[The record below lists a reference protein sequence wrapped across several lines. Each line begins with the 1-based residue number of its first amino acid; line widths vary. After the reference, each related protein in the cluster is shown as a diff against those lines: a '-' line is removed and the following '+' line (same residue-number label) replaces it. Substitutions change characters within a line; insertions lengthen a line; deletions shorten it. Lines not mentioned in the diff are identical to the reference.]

1 MALCRFPGASSMLGL
16 LLKTNYCSV
25 EQAIIYLLLT
35 GVSKQEL
42 LYS

>member
-1 MALCRFPGASSMLGL
+1 MLGL
-16 LLKTNYCSV
+16 LLKTNCCSV
-25 EQAIIYLLLT
+25 EQAISYLLLT